1 MFGYEVSIYA
11 ILNGSDAWNGTV
23 LALMQLAGCVG
34 AMLPV
39 WLKLDLSVPNLAYNA
54 EGGSVEKREKSE
66 EGVMFTIYEGEGAVG
81 SQTSVHSSSGYASAA
96 IKSRGLGNGDDD
108 NDGVEAEGKADDDD
122 EEEEEVVMFH
132 AKSDAV
138 DEDDSPPSPALL
150 SPRSNTSSSSR
161 LSLSIALAAV
171 LCSVTLIAFTWAW
184 QLYLSLPA
192 MVIFF
197 AGWQFVSVVYFAKL
211 ATHLT
216 EQHALG
222 PHTVVTPSTALAGPS
237 YSSLPIPH
245 TADSSS
251 IVPQEPHSLSDQ
263 WQAGGQ
269 SDTHNPIYL
278 THSSTHHPADLEDV
292 LPTDDA
298 PTPLK
303 QPDSPPF
310 SIAVMTVICACV
322 FLQVLVQVVLFSTY
336 QLSLYA
342 VSVILTVTFC
352 LASAVY
358 CAYVLVPISVYRML
372 R

>member
-1 MFGYEVSIYA
+1 MSIYA
-11 ILNGSDAWNGTV
+11 ILNGSDAWNGCV
-23 LALMQLAGCVG
+23 LAVMQLAGCIG

-54 EGGSVEKREKSE
+54 EGGSVEKREKGE
-66 EGVMFTIYEGEGAVG
+66 EGAMFTLYENEGAVD
-81 SQTSVHSSSGYASAA
+81 SHTSVHSSSGYACAA
-96 IKSRGLGNGDDD
+96 IKGRGLGDEHND
-108 NDGVEAEGKADDDD
+108 NDGIDVEGKTGNDEE

-132 AKSDAV
+132 TNSDAV
-138 DEDDSPPSPALL
+138 EDDDSPPSPALL
-150 SPRSNTSSSSR
+150 SPRSDTSSSSR

-171 LCSVTLIAFTWAW
+171 ICSVTLIAFTWAW

-192 MVIFF
+192 MVVFF

-222 PHTVVTPSTALAGPS
+222 PLTAVAPSTALTGPS

-245 TADSSS
+245 TADSFHC
-251 IVPQEPHSLSDQ
+251 PQQPHSLSDQ
-263 WQAGGQ
+263 WQGEGGGGGQ

-278 THSSTHHPADLEDV
+278 NHSSTHPTADLEYA
-292 LPTDDA
+292 LSTDDA

-342 VSVILTVTFC
+342 VSVILTVAFC

>member
-1 MFGYEVSIYA
+1 M
-11 ILNGSDAWNGTV
+11 
-23 LALMQLAGCVG
+23 LAVMQLAGCIG

-39 WLKLDLSVPNLAYNA
+39 WLKLDLSITNLT
-54 EGGSVEKREKSE
+54 EGCVVKREKSE
-66 EGVMFTIYEGEGAVG
+66 EGALFTIYENEDVVG

-96 IKSRGLGNGDDD
+96 VNSRGLGDGLND
-108 NDGVEAEGKADDDD
+108 NDGIDAECKNNGEDDE

-132 AKSDAV
+132 TNSDAV
-138 DEDDSPPSPALL
+138 DDDDSPPSPALL

-171 LCSVTLIAFTWAW
+171 LCSLALIAFTWAW

-192 MVIFF
+192 MVVFF

-278 THSSTHHPADLEDV
+278 AHSTADLEGT
-292 LPTDDA
+292 LPTVDVPSIPA
-298 PTPLK
+298 K
-303 QPDSPPF
+303 QADSPPF
-310 SIAVMTVICACV
+310 SIAVMTVICTCV

-342 VSVILTVTFC
+342 VSVILTVAFC

-358 CAYVLVPISVYRML
+358 CAYVLVPIGAYRML

>member
-1 MFGYEVSIYA
+1 
-11 ILNGSDAWNGTV
+11 
-23 LALMQLAGCVG
+23 MQLAGCVG

-39 WLKLDLSVPNLAYNA
+39 WLKLDLSVPNLACS
-54 EGGSVEKREKSE
+54 EGNVVKGEKGE
-66 EGVMFTIYEGEGAVG
+66 EGAVFTIYENEGALG

-96 IKSRGLGNGDDD
+96 IKSRGLGDGHND
-108 NDGVEAEGKADDDD
+108 NNNIDAESKVDEEE

-132 AKSDAV
+132 TNSDAV
-138 DEDDSPPSPALL
+138 DDDDSPPSPVLL
-150 SPRSNTSSSSR
+150 SPRSDTSLSSR

-171 LCSVTLIAFTWAW
+171 ICSVTLITFTWAW

-222 PHTVVTPSTALAGPS
+222 PRTAAAPSTAPTGPS

-245 TADSSS
+245 TADSNHNL
-251 IVPQEPHSLSDQ
+251 QRPHSLSDQ
-263 WQAGGQ
+263 WQMGGGQ
-269 SDTHNPIYL
+269 SDTHNPIYP
-278 THSSTHHPADLEDV
+278 THSSTHPTADLEDA

-298 PTPLK
+298 PTPAK
-303 QPDSPPF
+303 QLDSPPF

-322 FLQVLVQVVLFSTY
+322 FLQVLVQVVVFSTY
-336 QLSLYA
+336 QLSLRT
-342 VSVILTVTFC
+342 VSVILTGAFC
-352 LASAVY
+352 LSSAVY
-358 CAYVLVPISVYRML
+358 CACVLVPVSVYRGM